1 MKTTGSLTYKIADE
15 EWEFEAIHR
24 LNYRTFVEEIPQHVE
39 NPERRLVDKFHDE
52 NTYLICLRGHRLLGM
67 VAVRSRR
74 PFSLDRKLENL
85 DSYLPQARSV
95 CELRLLA
102 VAPDAR
108 AGVVCHG
115 LMGALRDYCRHRH
128 DLGVI
133 SGTVRQLKLYRHLG
147 FQAFGPLV
155 GGAGAKFQPMYVT
168 LEAVQSR
175 LPGRKPAGRKIAGH
189 RPGANFLPGP
199 VSISAQVRRAFAERP
214 RSHRGAS
221 FVADFKDTQ
230 RRLRE
235 LANANHVE
243 ILMGSGTLAN
253 DAIAAQL
260 SLLEVPGLILSNGE
274 FGARLVDH
282 AHRFQLRFTVHK
294 IDWGETFRPS
304 DIVAAIS
311 RNPRSRWLWA
321 VHCETSTA
329 VLNDLAML
337 KKVCAVHG
345 MRLALDCVSS
355 IGAVPVDLAGVFLA
369 SASSGKALGSF
380 PGLAM
385 VFHESAFA
393 AAPNHLPRAL
403 DLGYYAQNDGVP
415 FTLSSNLLDALDAAL
430 DRYDPSNFSRI
441 AKLAAWLR
449 FALRDMGAFIVGDN
463 ENLSPAVTTIALP
476 PNLDSRLLGTQLEEA
491 GYLLSYRSGY
501 LLQRNWL
508 QVCLMGEIDEADL
521 RALVAALRGVFA
533 ESLAREPRAIP
544 HRVEAAGSRHT
555 RESGYPG

>member
-15 EWEFEAIHR
+15 EWQFEAIHR
-24 LNYRTFVEEIPQHVE
+24 LNYRTFVEEIPQHDE

-52 NTYLICLRGHRLLGM
+52 NTYLICLLGQRLLGM

-74 PFSLDRKLENL
+74 PFSLDQKLENL
-85 DSYLPQARSV
+85 DSYLPPARSV

-115 LMGALRDYCRHRH
+115 LMGALRDYCRRRH

-147 FQAFGPLV
+147 FQPFGPLV
-155 GGAGAKFQPMYVT
+155 GRAGAKFQPMYVT

-175 LPGRKPAGRKIAGH
+175 LPNRKPAGGKIAVR
-189 RPGANFLPGP
+189 RPSANFLPGP
-199 VSISAQVRRAFAERP
+199 VAISAHVQRAFAERP

-230 RRLRE
+230 RRLCE

-260 SLLEVPGLILSNGE
+260 SLLAAPGLILSNGE

-282 AHRFQLRFTVHK
+282 AHRFQLRFSVHE
-294 IDWGETFRPS
+294 IDWGEAFHPR
-304 DIVAAIS
+304 DIVAAIA

-321 VHCETSTA
+321 VHCETSTG
-329 VLNDLAML
+329 VLNELAML
-337 KKVCAVHG
+337 KKVCAVHD

-355 IGAVPVDLAGVFLA
+355 IGAVPLDLAGVFLA

-385 VFHESAFA
+385 VFHESDFA

-403 DLGYYAQNDGVP
+403 DLDYYACNDGIP
-415 FTLSSNLLDALDAAL
+415 FTLSSNLLDALSAAL
-430 DRYDPSNFSRI
+430 DRYDPNDYTRV
-441 AKLAAWLR
+441 ATLAAWLR
-449 FALRDMGAFIVGDN
+449 AELRDMGAIIVGDN

-476 PNLDSRLLGTQLEEA
+476 ANLNSRILGAELEDA

-501 LLQRNWL
+501 LAQRNWL
-508 QVCLMGEIDEADL
+508 QICLMGEIFEAEL
-521 RALVAALRGVFA
+521 RALVDALRRVFTA
-533 ESLAREPRAIP
+533 TVTRPASAPAAWRSSPLPARE
-544 HRVEAAGSRHT
+544 EAR
-555 RESGYPG
+555 